1 MKTGT
6 TICGV
11 IYNEGVVLAADTR
24 ATGGSIVGD
33 KNCEKIH
40 YLAPNVFCC
49 GAGTAADCDHVTE
62 MIKRELELHR
72 LRSHAQNR
80 VQMAAQRLCGHAFK
94 YGGHL
99 GTHLIVGGVDCKGP
113 QLIECQHDGNQYS
126 NSYHTT
132 GSGSLAAM
140 AILETYYKE
149 NLTKEEAIA
158 LVVKAIEAGIYHD
171 LGSGSNVDVCIITKD
186 KYEMLRNYKSDN
198 RKQYS
203 KPGGFQ
209 FKPDRVQ
216 VIEEVVIEFG
226 KG

>member
-40 YLAPNVFCC
+40 YLAPNIFCC

-80 VQMAAQRLCGHAFK
+80 VQMAA
-94 YGGHL
+94 
-99 GTHLIVGGVDCKGP
+99 
-113 QLIECQHDGNQYS
+113 
-126 NSYHTT
+126 
-132 GSGSLAAM
+132 
-140 AILETYYKE
+140 
-149 NLTKEEAIA
+149 
-158 LVVKAIEAGIYHD
+158 
-171 LGSGSNVDVCIITKD
+171 
-186 KYEMLRNYKSDN
+186 
-198 RKQYS
+198 
-203 KPGGFQ
+203 
-209 FKPDRVQ
+209 
-216 VIEEVVIEFG
+216 
-226 KG
+226 